1 MSSILGRKVRDLR
14 QKKGMTLEQLATA
27 TGSSKSYIWEI
38 ENKPVAR
45 PSAEKLGRIASVLG
59 VTSEYLVDEERT
71 EPPVADDFD
80 RAFYRKYHGASDPV
94 KQKLKRILDVL
105 DDE

>member
-1 MSSILGRKVRDLR
+1 M
-14 QKKGMTLEQLATA
+14 
-27 TGSSKSYIWEI
+27 
-38 ENKPVAR
+38 
-45 PSAEKLGRIASVLG
+45 LG

-71 EPPVADDFD
+71 EPGADEFD
-80 RAFYRKYHGASDPV
+80 RAFYCKYQGASDPV